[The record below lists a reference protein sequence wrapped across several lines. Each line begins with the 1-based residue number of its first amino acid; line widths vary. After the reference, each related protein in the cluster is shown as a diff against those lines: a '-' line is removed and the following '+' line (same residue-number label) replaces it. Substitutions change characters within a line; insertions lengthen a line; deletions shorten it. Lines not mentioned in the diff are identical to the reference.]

1 MEEYRQFEQ
10 LRRRRLK
17 AGECLFKEGD
27 PGDYAYIIE
36 EGEIEIFRQIA
47 HEKHTLGTLKPGSI
61 FGEISILDGRHRS
74 ASAIA
79 TQESL
84 LTIVTRDQVEMRLKA
99 ADPILQMLLLVV
111 TRYFR
116 LAMIQSK
123 SHEAELELARS
134 PLDNAVDLDKRI
146 SQAVDL
152 IRMESDLRTAVDE
165 QQFRLLYQPIIH
177 LPSGEISGFEA
188 LIRWQSPT
196 RGFVRPDVFMTLAE
210 STSLIVP
217 IGKWVM
223 EESARALKII
233 QEKTGKPLFMSI
245 NIASRQIEEADFLPT
260 LLEKINLVG
269 IKPEELKL
277 EILERSL
284 FNREIA
290 TNWIKECH
298 SQNFNLVLD
307 DFGTGYSSLHYLNEY
322 NLDGLK
328 IDRSFVWGLGVNPQ
342 SPSICQAIIDLS
354 KSLKMTVVAEGIETE
369 AQAQALKEMGC
380 TYGQGY
386 FFAKPMPLEE
396 AIAAVCELG

>member
-1 MEEYRQFEQ
+1 MVEYRQFEQ
-10 LRRRRLK
+10 LRRRKLK

-36 EGEIEIFRQIA
+36 EGEIEIFRQID

-79 TQESL
+79 TQETL
-84 LTIVTRDQVEMRLKA
+84 LTIVTRDQVEIRLKS

-123 SHEAELELARS
+123 SQEAELELARS
-134 PLDNAVDLDKRI
+134 PLDNAIDLDNRI

-177 LPSGEISGFEA
+177 LASGEISGFEA

-223 EESARALKII
+223 EESAKSLKKM
-233 QEKTGKPLFMSI
+233 QEETQKKLFMSI
-245 NIASRQIEEADFLPT
+245 NIASRQIEEPDFLET
-260 LLEKINLVG
+260 LLEKVNTVG

-284 FNREIA
+284 FNREVA
-290 TNWIKECH
+290 VNWVKECH
-298 SQNFNLVLD
+298 GQNFNLVLD

-322 NLDGLK
+322 DLDGLK

-396 AIAAVCELG
+396 AIAIIKRN